1 MKFSEALKEMP
12 ADTYL
17 KITTVRCIDVTKQP
31 QYEYIGIVQKKYLG
45 KRCKAMRM
53 EVVDDHVLHTPHGVT
68 YAFLL
73 LEV

>member
-1 MKFSEALKEMP
+1 MNFREALKEMP
-12 ADTYL
+12 ADAYL
-17 KITTVRCIDVTKQP
+17 KITTVRCSEFPKQP
-31 QYEYIGIVQKKYLG
+31 QYEYIGIIQKKYLG

-53 EVVDDHVLHTPHGVT
+53 EVVDNHVLHTQHGVT

>member
-1 MKFSEALKEMP
+1 MKFREALEELP
-12 ADTYL
+12 ADAYV
-17 KITTVRCIDVTKQP
+17 KIATVRYSDVPKQP
-31 QYEYIGIVQKKYLG
+31 QYEYIGIIQKKYLG

-53 EVVDDHVLHTPHGVT
+53 EVFDNHVLHTHHGVT